1 MLWVLVSQV
10 SETEDDDSAETLDA
24 VESQVQRRLA
34 ELERQVASVAAK
46 TSEARQKRRAL
57 LADIT
62 TYTGEEATHA
72 ASMQS
77 TRPLSAIVKTLSLC
91 DLC

>member
-1 MLWVLVSQV
+1 MQV
-10 SETEDDDSAETLDA
+10 SITGVSKDEAQTPTA
-24 VESQVQRRLA
+24 VERGVKEKLA
-34 ELERQVASVAAK
+34 GLERQVASVAAK

-62 TYTGEEATHA
+62 ACTGEEATHA
-72 ASMQS
+72 ASLQS
-77 TRPLSAIVKTLSLC
+77 TRPLSAIVKKLSLC

>member
-1 MLWVLVSQV
+1 MQV
-10 SETEDDDSAETLDA
+10 SVTGVGQ
-24 VESQVQRRLA
+24 VEAQTPTAMERGVKEKLA

-46 TSEARQKRRAL
+46 TSEAKQKRRAL

-62 TYTGEEATHA
+62 TCTGEEATHA
-72 ASMQS
+72 ASLQS